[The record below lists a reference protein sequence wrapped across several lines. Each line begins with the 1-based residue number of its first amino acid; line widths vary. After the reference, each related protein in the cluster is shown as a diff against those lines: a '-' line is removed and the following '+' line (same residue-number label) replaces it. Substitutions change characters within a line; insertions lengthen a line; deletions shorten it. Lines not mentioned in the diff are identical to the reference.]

1 MKEIGN
7 IQWTDDDV
15 RDVAKIVRMPECMT
29 LIKKF
34 QEKSRR
40 MNNVQLI
47 TGNKFADGV
56 MVGKFQGMLLS
67 INYLLD
73 MKAELCKEV
82 D

>member
-56 MVGKFQGMLLS
+56 LVGKFNGWLSS
-67 INYLLD
+67 INFLLD
-73 MKAELCKEV
+73 IKQELCKEV